1 VRLLERLIGL
11 DDQHRDDDH
20 QGLTSPS
27 RRLMVERVRELGTDP
42 RDQAFAYTARVLTG
56 NLVLLGGMVAANQP
70 WRLSLRLSRALTGAV
85 AVGIFALVYSDV
97 WRLSDSFGWER
108 LVGTAIVSIGAT
120 AATLIIGAELWEPT
134 VSHTVR
140 KQVVL
145 FNIATLVTVVIGVTV
160 LYGALYLLALVAAFW
175 FVVPKVFRETVGHA
189 VSLRDYFELA
199 WMTCSLAMIGGAL
212 GAALEPDDAVRQAAY
227 VQRPGADTEFEE
239 TS

>member
-1 VRLLERLIGL
+1 L
-11 DDQHRDDDH
+11 
-20 QGLTSPS
+20 
-27 RRLMVERVRELGTDP
+27 VERVRELGTDP
-42 RDQAFAYTARVLTG
+42 ADEAFAYTARVLTG

-97 WRLSDSFGWER
+97 WRLSDAFGWER

-134 VSHTVR
+134 VSKAVR

-175 FVVPKVFRETVGHA
+175 FVVPKIFRDTVGHS

-212 GAALEPDDAVRQAAY
+212 GAALEPDDAVRNAAY
-227 VQRPGADTEFEE
+227 VQRPGTDTEFEE
-239 TS
+239 HPAPRHKRR